1 MNYSFFMY
9 KNINTMQIKVYRL
22 ILKPKLIVECVGLE
36 DGLKH
41 SRKGMIEMENKQ
53 FKAESK
59 RLLDLMINSI
69 YTNKEIFLREL
80 ISNASDAIDKLYF
93 KSLTDQ
99 TIKANREDL
108 CIRITPNKE
117 QRTLV
122 IEDNGCGMNKQE
134 LEENLGT
141 IAKSGSLAF
150 KEAAKQRE
158 EKLNGEKN
166 ISANDEVNI
175 IGQFGVGFYS
185 AFMVA
190 SKVRVESK
198 AINEEK
204 AYAWESSG
212 ADGYTIE
219 ECDKKDVGTK
229 IILTLKE
236 DTEDDKYSDFLA
248 EYKIEELVKKYSDY
262 IRYPIKMQVEHE
274 VEVKQDES
282 NKENT
287 TPKYEK
293 VKSDE
298 TLNSMIPIWK
308 KSKAEVSEE
317 DYNNFYQEKF
327 ADYQK
332 PLKVIRTSVEG
343 DVSYTALLYIP
354 SHTPYDYYTKDFK
367 KGLQLYSNGVLI
379 MDKCEDL
386 LPDYFSFVKGLVDS
400 PDLSLNISREMLQH
414 DRQLKIIA
422 KNLEKKIKSE
432 LMDMMKKDREGYTK
446 FFETFGTT
454 LKFGVYNDWGMNKDN
469 LKDLLMF
476 YSSTEKKLV
485 TLDEYVAR
493 MKEGQEQIYYA
504 CGETVDK
511 IDLLPQVEVV
521 KDKGFEVLYLTEGI
535 DEFVMQVLM
544 QYKEKKLVNVSTS
557 ELDLDSK
564 EEKEALQKENEE
576 NKDMFTFM
584 KDAIGSIEEV
594 RFTHKLK
601 NHPVCLTSTG
611 AVSVEMEKVMNQMP
625 TNQKLKAQT
634 VLEIN
639 DSHPIAEKIKTLY
652 KEDKDELKK
661 YSEVLYAQARLIE
674 GLPVENQSEIS
685 NLICEIIAK

>member
-99 TIKANREDL
+99 TIKANREDF

-308 KSKAEVSEE
+308 KSKTEVTEE

-386 LPDYFSFVKGLVDS
+386 LPDYFGFVKGLVDS

-511 IDLLPQVEVV
+511 IDLLPQVEAV

-652 KEDKDELKK
+652 KQDKDELKK